1 MSKTQRHQQEALWE
15 FVHTELAYIN
25 KLIIIKDVSRLLLAR
40 LSSVCERDFPQE
52 V

>member
-1 MSKTQRHQQEALWE
+1 MARVQRHQQEALWE

-25 KLIIIKDVSRLLLAR
+25 KLIIIKDVMYRIYSAAIVL
-40 LSSVCERDFPQE
+40 E